1 MRLWR
6 NACAL
11 ILVTGLVVSS
21 AVGVADPASA
31 EGRDGGAMAETLDG
45 GADSGNGTGG
55 AGDDGGTAGVET
67 DSSPAE
73 DHADG
78 GVSVDPADVTDPDSG
93 SEIDERTGKL
103 SEDPAEDPAENP
115 DAAVSAQSLDTGA
128 PSSEAS
134 DLGPI
139 LAAASVCSG
148 NNKNWMRP
156 GCAYTGTFADPT
168 ILPVKEGGK
177 TVYYAFGTTTSQL
190 RLPVLR
196 STDLKNWYPAAYS
209 SNPAWQYQW
218 GTAVS
223 GEYNPRTDPAIPAEI
238 RGHRYVNVAAGSFEE
253 KRETW
258 FNADGLVSRKPSWA
272 HDMGMSMGNRGWNRQ
287 ENWAPGVAYFN
298 GKYHAYMSLRV
309 KPAGAPGAAPDGA
322 FCITLATSSKPGGP
336 YRYPSGGA
344 AKIQC
349 QPTDPGG
356 AIDPEPVQYNGKWY
370 LLWKGQGK
378 GGKEQGLY
386 AQPIS
391 TSTGKLTGS
400 RVTLLT
406 RNMSPGTWEIGT
418 IENPTMQTV
427 GGTSYLLYSGGNYQ
441 ALAGN
446 TSNYT
451 TGYAVCPKGP
461 TAPCKRPSGDNRLLR
476 SSGKVQGPA
485 GGSLFAAADGSVKY
499 AYHAY
504 ELGGSPS
511 VRKMHITTLHRLNNG
526 SLVLTSGP
534 KPIFRDVPGDHQFA
548 KQIKWLADQ
557 RITTGDKAG
566 NFRPKANVSRSDMA
580 AFLYRYAG
588 SPKYTPKG
596 AEPFADVN
604 KSTKFYKEIRWMHAE
619 GLTTGVRNPGGKPFY
634 RPGSSISREA
644 MAAFLYRLSE
654 VRGYTPKGKEPLVD
668 VNRSSK
674 FYREIRWMYDNGI
687 TTGIAAGG
695 KVRYDALGTTK
706 RDAFAAFLMRYHG
719 KFE

>member
-1 MRLWR
+1 MRLWK
-6 NACAL
+6 NVCAL
-11 ILVTGLVVSS
+11 VLISGLVVSS
-21 AVGVADPASA
+21 AVGVADPVFA
-31 EGRDGGAMAETLDG
+31 EDREGDAALEALEALEGVSGDG
-45 GADSGNGTGG
+45 SGDG
-55 AGDDGGTAGVET
+55 AGAVGGET
-67 DSSPAE
+67 D
-73 DHADG
+73 
-78 GVSVDPADVTDPDSG
+78 
-93 SEIDERTGKL
+93 
-103 SEDPAEDPAENP
+103 
-115 DAAVSAQSLDTGA
+115 AVSEQPLNAGA
-128 PSSEAS
+128 SSSEES
-134 DLGPI
+134 DLGPV

-148 NNKNWMRP
+148 NNRNWMRP
-156 GCAYTGTFADPT
+156 GCRYTGTFADPT
-168 ILPVKEGGK
+168 VLPVQEGGR

-196 STDLKNWYPAAYS
+196 STDLKSWYPTTYT
-209 SNPAWQYQW
+209 SNPDWQHQW
-218 GTAVS
+218 GTAAS
-223 GEYNPRTDPAIPAEI
+223 GQYDPRADTAIPAEI
-238 RGHRYVNVAAGSFEE
+238 RGHRYVNVKANSFEE

-258 FNADGLVSRKPSWA
+258 FNADGLVSARPGWA
-272 HDMGMSMGNRGWNRQ
+272 HDMGMKMGDRGWNRQ

-298 GKYHAYMSLRV
+298 GRYHAYMSLRT
-309 KPAGAPGAAPDGA
+309 KPAGAAGAAPDGA
-322 FCITLATSSKPGGP
+322 FCIALATSTKPGGP
-336 YRYPSGGA
+336 YRYANGGA
-344 AKIQC
+344 AIQC
-349 QPTDPGG
+349 QSSDPGG
-356 AIDPEPVQYNGKWY
+356 AIDPEPVQYQGKWY

-386 AQPIS
+386 AQPID
-391 TSTGKLTGS
+391 TGTGKLTGS

-406 RNMSPGTWEIGT
+406 RNMSQGTWEIGT

-485 GGSLFAAADGSVKY
+485 GGSLFTAADGSVKY

-534 KPIFRDVPGDHQFA
+534 KPIFRDVPGNHQFA

-644 MAAFLYRLSE
+644 MAAFLYRHSE
-654 VRGYTPKGKEPLVD
+654 VRGYTPKGTEPLAD

-687 TTGIAAGG
+687 TTGISAGG
-695 KVRYDALGTTK
+695 KVRYDAFGTTK
-706 RDAFAAFLMRYHG
+706 RDAFAAFLMRYDG
-719 KFE
+719 KFG